1 MIMSR
6 SDSTGME
13 GMEQVWNPESVAGQ
27 AISIPSIP
35 STPFPSHMHMGERV
49 RAHACARVCEI
60 SKTGMEG
67 MEGMEQPAFKRVSRF
82 HTSNTGVE
90 GVEHG

>member
-1 MIMSR
+1 MITSR
-6 SDSTGME
+6 SDRIGME
-13 GMEQVWNPESVAGQ
+13 GVEQVWKPETVAAQ
-27 AISIPSIP
+27 VISIPSIP

-67 MEGMEQPAFKRVSRF
+67 MEGMEQPAFKRGLRF
-82 HTSNTGVE
+82 HTSNTGME